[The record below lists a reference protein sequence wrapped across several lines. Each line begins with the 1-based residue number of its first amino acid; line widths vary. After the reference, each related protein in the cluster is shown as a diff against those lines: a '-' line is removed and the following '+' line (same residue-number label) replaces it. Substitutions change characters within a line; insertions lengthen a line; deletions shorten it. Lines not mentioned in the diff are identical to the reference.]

1 MKPKF
6 PAMEER
12 RILKDKDP
20 NKEVKLS
27 KKTELIKE
35 FSKIHEKILLLALR
49 EEIQRKTD
57 PESLANQLYDYT
69 TFLKIQ
75 KHTIKRVLDQIQLW
89 FDERAFI
96 HKLLISFVKNLR
108 YDPIETVVSEKYGK
122 LFLLNDFIDFIS
134 NVDKSREKIV
144 ELLISTAEL
153 ENVIECAKRDQEK
166 LEIYLE
172 IIEYDEEKKDS
183 LVERFLKSF
192 VNDKLSEAK
201 LTLQK
206 MKENYEHFIKKN
218 TF

>member
-1 MKPKF
+1 MESKF
-6 PAMEER
+6 STTEGK

-20 NKEVKLS
+20 DKEAIFS
-27 KKTELIKE
+27 EKTELIKE
-35 FSKIHEKILLLALR
+35 FSKIHDQILQLAFR
-49 EEIQRKTD
+49 KEIQRKTD
-57 PESLANQLYDYT
+57 LETFTTQLFDYT

-75 KHTIKRVLDQIQLW
+75 KNTVKRILDQIQLW

-96 HKLLISFVKNLR
+96 HKLLISFVKNLQ

-122 LFLLNDFIDFIS
+122 LFLLNDFIEFIS
-134 NVDKSREKIV
+134 NVDRSREKIV

-183 LVERFLKSF
+183 LVERFLKHF

-201 LTLQK
+201 FTLK
-206 MKENYEHFIKKN
+206 LNENYKHFIKKN

>member
-6 PAMEER
+6 PSMEER
-12 RILKDKDP
+12 RILKDKERD
-20 NKEVKLS
+20 NKVKLS
-27 KKTELIKE
+27 EKTELIKE
-35 FSKIHEKILLLALR
+35 FSNIHERILLLALR
-49 EEIQRKTD
+49 EEIQRKIDT
-57 PESLANQLYDYT
+57 ESLAIQLYDYT

-75 KHTIKRVLDQIQLW
+75 KNTIKRVLDQIQSW

-108 YDPIETVVSEKYGK
+108 FDPIETVVSEKYGK
-122 LFLLNDFIDFIS
+122 VFLLNDFIEFIS

-192 VNDKLSEAK
+192 VNNKLSEAK
-201 LTLQK
+201 LILQK
-206 MKENYEHFIKKN
+206 LKENYEHFIKKN

>member
-75 KHTIKRVLDQIQLW
+75 KNTIKRVLDQIQLW
-89 FDERAFI
+89 VDERAFI

-183 LVERFLKSF
+183 LVERFLKYF
-192 VNDKLSEAK
+192 INDKLSEAK
-201 LTLQK
+201 FTLQK
-206 MKENYEHFIKKN
+206 LNENYKHFINKN

>member
-75 KHTIKRVLDQIQLW
+75 KNTIKRVLDQIQLW

-183 LVERFLKSF
+183 LVERFLKHF

-201 LTLQK
+201 FTLQK
-206 MKENYEHFIKKN
+206 LNENYKHFINKN

>member
-1 MKPKF
+1 MEPKS
-6 PAMEER
+6 PVMEKR
-12 RILKDKDP
+12 RTLKDKDP
-20 NKEVKLS
+20 NKEAKIS
-27 KKTELIKE
+27 EKTELINE

-57 PESLANQLYDYT
+57 PESLNKQLYDYT

-75 KHTIKRVLDQIQLW
+75 KNTVKRVLNQIQSW

-96 HKLLISFVKNLR
+96 HKLMINFVKNLQ
-108 YDPIETVVSEKYGK
+108 YEPIETVVSEKYGK
-122 LFLLNDFIDFIS
+122 LFLLNDFIEFIS
-134 NVDKSREKIV
+134 NVDKNREKIV

-166 LEIYLE
+166 MESYLE

-183 LVERFLKSF
+183 LVEHFLKFF
-192 VNDKLSEAK
+192 VNDNLSEARSIIQK
-201 LTLQK
+201 L
-206 MKENYEHFIKKN
+206 KENYKHFIKKT

>member
-6 PAMEER
+6 PSMGER
-12 RILKDKDP
+12 RILKDKERD
-20 NKEVKLS
+20 NKVKLS
-27 KKTELIKE
+27 EKTELIKE
-35 FSKIHEKILLLALR
+35 FSNIHERILLLALR
-49 EEIQRKTD
+49 EEIQRKIDT
-57 PESLANQLYDYT
+57 ESLAIQLYDYT

-75 KHTIKRVLDQIQLW
+75 KNTIKRVLDQIQSW

-108 YDPIETVVSEKYGK
+108 FDSIETVVSEKYGK
-122 LFLLNDFIDFIS
+122 VFLLNDFIEFIS

-192 VNDKLSEAK
+192 VNNKLSEAK
-201 LTLQK
+201 LILQK
-206 MKENYEHFIKKN
+206 LKENYEHFIKKN